1 METTVQYAETH
12 LAQLLIRV
20 ERGEEVILRNGAE
33 AVARIVPFPHAPKRP
48 RPQVGELTSAPVK
61 WDDASFAPL
70 DEAGM
75 KNLHLVSSDGEFP
88 AYGIPLVW

>member
-12 LAQLLIRV
+12 LAQLLICV
-20 ERGEEVILRNGAE
+20 GKGEEVILRNGAE
-33 AVARIVPFPHAPKRP
+33 AVARIVPFPHPPKHSRP
-48 RPQVGELTSAPVK
+48 RVGELTSAPVK

-75 KNLHLVSSDGEFP
+75 KALGL
-88 AYGIPLVW
+88 L

>member
-1 METTVQYAETH
+1 M
-12 LAQLLIRV
+12 LIRV

-33 AVARIVPFPHAPKRP
+33 AFARIVPFPHPPKRP

-61 WDDASFAPL
+61 WDAASFAAL

-75 KNLHLVSSDGEFP
+75 KNLGLM
-88 AYGIPLVW
+88 

>member
-12 LAQLLIRV
+12 LAQLLICV
-20 ERGEEVILRNGAE
+20 GNGEEVILRNGAE
-33 AVARIVPFPHAPKRP
+33 AVARIVPFPQPTKRH

-61 WDDASFAPL
+61 WDAASFAAL

-75 KNLHLVSSDGEFP
+75 KSLGFL
-88 AYGIPLVW
+88 